1 MLDKRIVTPEPAPYA
16 GVRMLTATQASTVSR
31 RRGGI
36 FLAVVLLGAI
46 LVAVAAFN
54 DNRPA
59 VPAVS
64 EQVSAPSPAPVI
76 GNAADEAQVRA
87 FVTEFGAKLALVPT
101 SADQKTFQTAVVKEY
116 GDFVAPSLLEYWK
129 QNPDRAPGKATSSP
143 APSGIEI
150 TSVSADDADTYEVIG
165 YVVETTNAADDP
177 AIMEPMMAVVKRIS
191 GKWTIVSFEQSDL

>member
-1 MLDKRIVTPEPAPYA
+1 
-16 GVRMLTATQASTVSR
+16 MLTATQASIVSR

-46 LVAVAAFN
+46 LIAVAAFN
-54 DNRPA
+54 NNRPT

-64 EQVSAPSPAPVI
+64 EQTSAPSLAPAI

-101 SADQKTFQTAVVKEY
+101 SADQKAFQAAVVKEY

-129 QNPDRAPGKATSSP
+129 QNPDRAPGKDASSP

-165 YVVETTNAADDP
+165 YVVETTNVATDP
-177 AIMEPMMAVVKRIS
+177 AIMEPMMAVVKRIG